1 MITHFQ
7 HWVLADDPF
16 MVNDDASPQAS
27 LNSFKCSSFQF
38 LDPGQEDEHAP
49 TDATERTKKCT
60 PLSYRT
66 EEPEPNYTKPFN
78 YCPPRMDSCSCG
90 CSRFGSSHAYPR
102 LTRIRSCPHER
113 RSQQQ
118 LLQRS
123 MMLEEMYKY
132 KRRFFNNVGAV
143 ENLVS
148 RWWSIIMQCK
158 LKNLRVS

>member
-7 HWVLADDPF
+7 HSLLADDPF
-16 MVNDDASPQAS
+16 MNDDASSQAS
-27 LNSFKCSSFQF
+27 MNSFKCSSFQF
-38 LDPGQEDEHAP
+38 CDPGHEDEHATP
-49 TDATERTKKCT
+49 TDGPERKKCT
-60 PLSYRT
+60 PLLSYRI
-66 EEPEPNYTKPFN
+66 EEPEPNFTKPFN
-78 YCPPRMDSCSCG
+78 YYPPRMNSSCG
-90 CSRFGSSHAYPR
+90 CTRFGSSHACPR

-148 RWWSIIMQCK
+148 R
-158 LKNLRVS
+158 